1 MMFDL
6 SRYQWTV
13 LFAAWLGW
21 GFDIFDALL
30 FNFVAPNCVPT
41 LLGLSLGS
49 PEAANATVYWT
60 GVMTSVLLLGWAA
73 GGILFGKL
81 ADRIGRTKTL
91 LITIL
96 LYSVGTAACAISP
109 NIWILMVCRFI
120 ASLGVGGEWAA
131 GAAMVAEVMPEK
143 WRIEGGALLCTSAP
157 VGAFLATC
165 VNFAIAGVLFPS
177 SPEIS
182 WRYVFICG
190 LIPAGVAAIVRF
202 FVKEPEVWLKNSAN
216 AALPRIRELFNQENL
231 LSTISGL
238 VLSLIALITCQSC
251 GAFIQVI
258 ATELARSVALNRNLD
273 LITTQVL
280 VEQWK
285 AIASNSLNLGSL
297 IGTLLT
303 VPAAKFLGRRVMF
316 SVYFLLSSASILII
330 FGLPIP
336 PEIFI
341 YLFFFIGLTVFGVFG
356 SFAYYLPEL
365 FPTRLRATGSGFCYN
380 SGRVVA
386 AIGPFLLGYLASHG
400 SNPLS
405 AGVSSLFW
413 IGFIPLFGICFIPW
427 AIETK
432 GQVLAE

>member
-1 MMFDL
+1 MFGL

-41 LLGLSLGS
+41 LLGLSIGS

-96 LYSVGTAACAISP
+96 LYSLGTATCAIAP
-109 NIWILMVCRFI
+109 NIWILMICRF
-120 ASLGVGGEWAA
+120 AVSLGVGGEWGA

-157 VGAFLATC
+157 VGAFLATS
-165 VNFAIAGVLFPS
+165 VTFIIAGVLFPS

-190 LIPAGVAAIVRF
+190 LIPAAVAAIVRF

-216 AALPRIRELFNQENL
+216 AAPPRIRELFNEENL
-231 LSTISGL
+231 PSTISGL
-238 VLSLIALITCQSC
+238 LLALIVIVTSQSC

-258 ATELARSVALNRNLD
+258 AAELAGSVAVTRNLD
-273 LITTQVL
+273 LTATQVL

-316 SVYFLLSSASILII
+316 SIYFVLSSATILIV

-341 YLFFFIGLTVFGVFG
+341 NMFFFVGLTVFGVFG

-386 AIGPFLLGYLASHG
+386 AIGPFLLGYLASHD

-405 AGVSSLFW
+405 GGQFSLFW
-413 IGFIPLFGICFIPW
+413 VGFVPLIGICFIPW
-427 AIETK
+427 TIETK
-432 GQVLAE
+432 GQVLAD